1 MNDQTPTNQP
11 LHGRR
16 IALTRAGGQSGG
28 FAAHLSA
35 LGAEPLVCSA
45 IRIAP
50 PDDWAPFD
58 RALARLADFD
68 WLVLTSANSVTSTL
82 GRMGALGIDPAAI
95 GALKVAAIG
104 AATARALR
112 EAGIEP
118 DLIPSSSVAE
128 SLLESIGAV
137 AGQRI
142 LLPQADI
149 ARPLLREGLA
159 AGGAEVWAVVAYR
172 TLPDPQAAELA
183 ALLGAGRV
191 DAVTFTSS
199 STVRYTVEALLGA
212 GVADPAA
219 LLNTSVIASI
229 GPVTSQTARE
239 LGLRVGLEA
248 AEHTTDGLINA
259 LIIYFQPSEG

>member
-28 FAAHLSA
+28 FAARLSA
-35 LGAEPLVCSA
+35 LGAEPVVCSA

-58 RALARLADFD
+58 RGLAGLADFD
-68 WLVLTSANSVTSTL
+68 WLVLTSANSVTSTM
-82 GRMGALGIDPAAI
+82 GRMDALGVDLAALA
-95 GALKVAAIG
+95 GLKVAAIG

-118 DLIPSSSVAE
+118 DLIPASSVAE
-128 SLLESIGAV
+128 SLLESMGAV

-159 AGGAEVWAVVAYR
+159 AGGAEVCAVVAYK

-183 ALLGAGRV
+183 ALLDAGRV

-199 STVRYTVEALLGA
+199 STVRYSVEALLGA

-219 LLNTSVIASI
+219 LLNTTVIASI

-248 AEHTTDGLINA
+248 AEHTTDGLIAA